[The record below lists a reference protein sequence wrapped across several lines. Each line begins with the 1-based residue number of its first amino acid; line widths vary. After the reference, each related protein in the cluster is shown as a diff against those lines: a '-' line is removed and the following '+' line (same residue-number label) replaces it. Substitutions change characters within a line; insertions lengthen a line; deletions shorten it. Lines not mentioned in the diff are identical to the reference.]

1 MKSIEWYERQ
11 FQKDQNEINKDKMQF
26 IKKIRQVGLN
36 DIANQQKSTITI
48 KTTLWMKIKKILN
61 FLKIVRK

>member
-36 DIANQQKSTITI
+36 DIVNQQKSTITI

>member
-11 FQKDQNEINKDKMQF
+11 FQKDQNEIKKDKMQF